1 MNYRYNKRLEKHV
14 SEIGFGAWQLGGQG
28 TWGHM
33 TKEAGI
39 KLVQDALENG
49 VTFFDTAPNYG
60 HGNSELIL
68 GEALKGHR
76 DQVVINTKVGHG
88 PNNAWEFTK
97 EGIRQSVERSLKRLQ
112 IDYIDSVILHSP
124 EFNVLNTDNE
134 LFDELRALKKE
145 GKIKLFGVSID
156 SLEELK
162 TVLKFQP
169 DIDTIE
175 IMFNMIHQEARF
187 YFDECLKR
195 DLFLIIKVPLDS
207 GWLSGKYNASSTF
220 NDIRSRWDKQDI
232 ETRAKIVK
240 VIQSIVSS
248 EGLVQQAL
256 QYILHFDAVTSVI
269 PGMKNQSQLLS
280 NVRAS
285 EGRLSSKEITQIN
298 TYYETVLKDIEI
310 PW

>member
-1 MNYRYNKRLEKHV
+1 MNERYNKRLEKHV

-39 KLVQDALENG
+39 TLVQDALDNG

-60 HGNSELIL
+60 NGNSELIL

-76 DQVVINTKVGHG
+76 KKVVINTKVGHG

-97 EGIRQSVERSLKRLQ
+97 EGIRKSVERSLTRLQ
-112 IDYIDSVILHSP
+112 TDYLDSVILHSP

-162 TVLKFQP
+162 TVLKFQT

-175 IMFNMIHQEARF
+175 IMFNMIHQEARH

-195 DLFLIIKVPLDS
+195 DIFLIIKVPLDS
-207 GWLSGKYNASSTF
+207 GWLTGKYNASSMF
-220 NDIRSRWDKQDI
+220 DDIRSRWDKQDI

-240 VIQSIVSS
+240 VLQSI
-248 EGLVQQAL
+248 GHNDDLVQKAL

-269 PGMKNQSQLLS
+269 PGTKNQSQLLS
-280 NVRAS
+280 NIKAS
-285 EGRLSSKEITQIN
+285 EGRLSIEEINQIN
-298 TYYETVLKDIEI
+298 TYYDTVIKDINI